1 MLRLFRRDAP
11 ASRPAGAARD
21 RGLLTEDR
29 DLGVLQ
35 ALAEAS
41 RVSRRWRRKARY
53 SIRSGAPT
61 WQLLPGSALPPVP
74 CDVVDPPVPRRPVLR
89 TSRRPHSSADL
100 LWTTTSA
107 PSGAGCPRSGRRAAH
122 ARCISKRPDAALSA
136 VGCGSGTLACA
147 RSGRRQVWILR
158 TCGRPVVPTTHPCRP
173 ICRSPSCRAYTRSDE
188 VANYA
193 ARGGPDLRPAPPLGR
208 VASRSRTPRG
218 YRGMPTPGRQC
229 GTVAVSPSRS
239 TSLTGNSLAL
249 CISAFPRP
257 WSIVQGGARRR
268 ALGFHCS

>member
-1 MLRLFRRDAP
+1 MLASIGGGASTGGGLSAAGVPSDIFMLRLFRRDAP

-61 WQLLPGSALPPVP
+61 WQLLPGSALPPGP

-173 ICRSPSCRAYTRSDE
+173 ICRSPSCRADR
-188 VANYA
+188 
-193 ARGGPDLRPAPPLGR
+193 LL
-208 VASRSRTPRG
+208 
-218 YRGMPTPGRQC
+218 
-229 GTVAVSPSRS
+229 
-239 TSLTGNSLAL
+239 
-249 CISAFPRP
+249 
-257 WSIVQGGARRR
+257 SIVLLLQSRGRHTANQLATELAGRRSPRAQRR
-268 ALGFHCS
+268 AIRPRRCDPPRTAGVHLDVLIENLPHVEQSD

>member
-1 MLRLFRRDAP
+1 MLASIGGGASTGGGLSAAGVPSDIFMLRLFRRDAP

-107 PSGAGCPRSGRRAAH
+107 PSGAGCP
-122 ARCISKRPDAALSA
+122 
-136 VGCGSGTLACA
+136 

>member
-1 MLRLFRRDAP
+1 MLASIGGGASTGGGLSAAGVPSDIFMLRLFRRDAP

-35 ALAEAS
+35 ALAEAI

-147 RSGRRQVWILR
+147 RSGRE
-158 TCGRPVVPTTHPCRP
+158 GRPPAGLDLAHMWAAGGADDAPVPSDLQEPVVPGVHPFG
-173 ICRSPSCRAYTRSDE
+173 
-188 VANYA
+188 
-193 ARGGPDLRPAPPLGR
+193 RGGQLPRPAVDRIYAQRRRWDASHRGAGR
-208 VASRSRTPRG
+208 RAGIAGCRRPAG
-218 YRGMPTPGRQC
+218 
-229 GTVAVSPSRS
+229 
-239 TSLTGNSLAL
+239 
-249 CISAFPRP
+249 SAAPWRFHRP
-257 WSIVQGGARRR
+257 ARRR
-268 ALGFHCS
+268 

>member
-1 MLRLFRRDAP
+1 MLASIGGGASTGGGLSAAGVPSDIFMLRLFRRDAP

-147 RSGRRQVWILR
+147 RSGRE
-158 TCGRPVVPTTHPCRP
+158 GRPPAGLDLAHMW
-173 ICRSPSCRAYTRSDE
+173 
-188 VANYA
+188 A